1 MSVGRG
7 PSKTRPSFLFSRS
20 VEAHDAWSLPFVDLM
35 NIHNDQKRRLRSR
48 VSVPCTKK
56 QHIIPDG
63 SRSNSIE
70 IMTCDATLLFSRCI
84 QQQSNVTS
92 TADSSDHGP
101 TCDYLLTLCT
111 STFSALFRALHVC
124 LILSHTLGFNWLHL
138 AWLRCAWPA
147 SLILSF
153 PSFHP
158 SWLPST
164 FFPSAWLW
172 LGSARLG
179 FTLLSL
185 ARLHSASFGLASL
198 CSAWLG
204 SAWRLV
210 FGKLSSPLPT

>member
-1 MSVGRG
+1 
-7 PSKTRPSFLFSRS
+7 
-20 VEAHDAWSLPFVDLM
+20 M
-35 NIHNDQKRRLRSR
+35 NIHNDQNRRSRSR
-48 VSVPCTKK
+48 VAVPCTKK

-147 SLILSF
+147 SLILSL

-158 SWLPST
+158 FCLLP
-164 FFPSAWLW
+164 PSFLPQGFGLARLH
-172 LGSARLG
+172 SAQLG

-185 ARLHSASFGLASL
+185 ARLGMASSFWKA
-198 CSAWLG
+198 
-204 SAWRLV
+204 V
-210 FGKLSSPLPT
+210 FAPSNVVGFCIFDQFFKVFFVRVQFLI